1 MKISR
6 VSELTGRTRTQEL
19 PITEEQYIDYMLG
32 DGLIQHVLPELSAD
46 QREFLINGSTPEER
60 SKLFNKTKTD
70 EKEST

>member
-1 MKISR
+1 MKLSR
-6 VSELTGRTRTQEL
+6 VSELTGRTRTWEL

-60 SKLFNKTKTD
+60 SKLFNKIKTD

>member
-1 MKISR
+1 M
-6 VSELTGRTRTQEL
+6 TGRTRTQEL